1 MSRPNILFIFTDQQ
15 RGDTIHAAGN
25 PVMKTPHLDRI
36 AREGVIFSSA
46 YTASPVCVSARC
58 SLILGQ
64 YPHKTGCADNGHRMP
79 EDRPTFMQ
87 ALSDIGYRTHGIG
100 KMHFNPDPQGL
111 RGFQTREHQAEMRHR
126 VEDDDY
132 LTFLHANGYEHV
144 YDPFGPRGEMYYI
157 PQPAQ
162 MPAKFHGTNWVG
174 DRAVQFIH
182 EAETSRPFCLWASFI
197 HPHPP
202 FSPPTP
208 WNKLYRG
215 PLMPLPK
222 RPDNC
227 EALQTYMNRYQNR
240 YKYRDNG
247 IDNNLLRVMKA
258 YYYGCISFIDFQV
271 GRMLKAL
278 EETNQLDNTL
288 IVYTS
293 DHGELLGD
301 YNCFGKRSMPNSA
314 ARIPMIARYPERIA
328 SGKKINT
335 PTNLVDVMPTL
346 LAAAGIDT
354 AAYDLDGIDLA
365 DIASNEQSDAYRSRS
380 RRTRSLGDFG
390 YDRTVYSQFQ
400 RDALGVY
407 MATNSRWKYFY
418 SAPDR
423 REFLFDRIND
433 PDEMRNRAG
442 LSFCRNA
449 LEQMRNNLFEFYRS
463 EDFTD
468 PIEENRWKLFPQPSI
483 PDDPDE
489 GLLIQDPG
497 WSMPYQTIEGYTD

>member
-1 MSRPNILFIFTDQQ
+1 MPNPNILFIFTDQQ
-15 RGDTIHAAGN
+15 RSDTIHASGN
-25 PVMKTPHLDRI
+25 PVIKTPHLDRL
-36 AREGVIFSSA
+36 AREGVLFSSA
-46 YTASPVCVSARC
+46 YTPSPVCVPARC

-64 YPHKTGCADNGHRMP
+64 YPHNTGCADNGHRMP

-87 ALSDIGYRTHGIG
+87 ALAEANYRTHGIG
-100 KMHFNPDPQGL
+100 KMHFNPNPQAL
-111 RGFQTREHQAEMRHR
+111 RGFEAREYQAEMRSR

-132 LTFLHANGYEHV
+132 LKFLHANGYAHV
-144 YDPFGPRGEMYYI
+144 FDPFGPRGEMYYI

-174 DRAVQFIH
+174 DRAVQFIR
-182 EAETSRPFCLWASFI
+182 EAETSRPFFLFASFI

-215 PLMPLPK
+215 PLVCLPK

-227 EALQTYMNRYQNR
+227 EALHTYANRHQNR

-258 YYYGCISFIDFQV
+258 YYYACISFIDFQV

-278 EETNQLDNTL
+278 EETGRLENTL
-288 IVYTS
+288 IMYTS
-293 DHGELLGD
+293 DHGEFLGD
-301 YNCFGKRSMPNSA
+301 YNCFGKRSMLDAA
-314 ARIPMIARYPERIA
+314 ARIPMIVRYPERFTA
-328 SGKKINT
+328 GQNCDT
-335 PTNLVDVMPTL
+335 PVSLVDVMPTL

-354 AAYDLDGIDLA
+354 AAYNLDGLDLA
-365 DIASNEQSDAYRSRS
+365 DIAASEQSGTYRNRM
-380 RRTRSLGDFG
+380 
-390 YDRTVYSQFQ
+390 VYSQYQ

-407 MATNSRWKYFY
+407 MATNPQWKYFY
-418 SAPDR
+418 STPDR
-423 REFLFDRIND
+423 REFLFDRIRD

-442 LSFCRNA
+442 LSLCRHA

-463 EDFTD
+463 EGFTE
-468 PIEENRWKLFPQPSI
+468 PIEGNNWKIFPQPSI
-483 PDDPDE
+483 SINPDE

-497 WSMPYQTIEGYTD
+497 WSMPYQAIPGYTD